1 MSYLKTAILLAGLTG
16 LFMGVGYLIGGASGA
31 MIALLIAAA
40 TNLFAYWNSDRMV
53 LSMYGAHEVDRN
65 SAPDLVHLVA
75 ELAGRAGLPMPRVFV
90 MDEAQPNAFATGR
103 NPQNAAVAVTTGL
116 MQQLSREELAG
127 VIAHELAHI
136 RNHDTL
142 LMTIT
147 ATIAGAVSMLAQFG
161 MFFGGNRD
169 NNGPGIIG
177 SIAMMI
183 LAPLGAMLVQ
193 MAISR
198 TREYA
203 ADDLGARICGQ
214 PMWLASALAK
224 IANAAHVVPNPEAE
238 RNPATAH
245 MFIIN
250 PSVGPRHG
258 QPVHDAPRDRKPHRR
273 AAAARGADGRAG
285 RRAVGHE
292 PRQLSAP
299 QPVGPDLG
307 FARTVGI
314 SQETRPAAIAGGG
327 PRGPSDSWARMT
339 LRSKRRDQIV
349 CSSRSW
355 MMFARPTSRLS
366 TRPMRFT
373 SLPT

>member
-1 MSYLKTAILLAGLTG
+1 MAGLTG

-31 MIALLIAAA
+31 MIALVIAAA
-40 TNLFAYWNSDRMV
+40 TNLFTYWNSDRMV

-65 SAPDLVHLVA
+65 SAPELFDLVA
-75 ELAGRAGLPMPRVFV
+75 ELAAPRRPADAARVRDGRSA
-90 MDEAQPNAFATGR
+90 AQR
-103 NPQNAAVAVTTGL
+103 LCHRPQPENAAVAVTTGL

-136 RNHDTL
+136 KNHDTL

-147 ATIAGAVSMLAQFG
+147 ATIAGAISMLAQFG
-161 MFFGGNRD
+161 MFFGGHRD
-169 NNGPGIIG
+169 NNSGPGIIG

-203 ADDLGARICGQ
+203 ADDLGARIAGQ

-224 IANAAHVVPNPEAE
+224 IEGAAHQVPNWGAE

-250 PSVGPRHG
+250 PLSGHG
-258 QPVHDAPRDRKPHRR
+258 VDNLFASHPSTENRI
-273 AAAARGADGRAG
+273 AALQQLAAEMGARG
-285 RRAVGHE
+285 GHAFRSRHW
-292 PRQLSAP
+292 RQLSAP
-299 QPVGPDLG
+299 QCMGPA
-307 FARTVGI
+307 FW
-314 SQETRPAAIAGGG
+314 
-327 PRGPSDSWARMT
+327 PRKRADRGAE
-339 LRSKRRDQIV
+339 LRRG
-349 CSSRSW
+349 
-355 MMFARPTSRLS
+355 
-366 TRPMRFT
+366 
-373 SLPT
+373 

>member
-16 LFMGVGYLIGGASGA
+16 LFMGVDYLFGGADGA

-40 TNLFAYWNSDRMV
+40 TNLFAYWKSDRMV
-53 LSMYGAHEVDRN
+53 LSMYGAHEVDRRT
-65 SAPDLVHLVA
+65 APDLYNIVA
-75 ELAGRAGLPMPRVFV
+75 ELAGSASLPMPRVFL
-90 MDEAQPNAFATGR
+90 MDEPQPNAFATGR

-116 MQQLSREELAG
+116 LQSLSREELAG

-136 RNHDTL
+136 KNHDTL

-147 ATIAGAVSMLAQFG
+147 ATIAGAISMVAQFG
-161 MFFGGNRD
+161 MFFGGNRG
-169 NNGPGIIG
+169 NNQGPGIIG

-214 PMWLASALAK
+214 PMWLASALSK
-224 IANAAHVVPNPEAE
+224 IANAAHQVPNMEAE

-250 PSVGPRHG
+250 PLSGRGVDNLFTTHPATENRI
-258 QPVHDAPRDRKPHRR
+258 
-273 AAAARGADGRAG
+273 AALQQLAAEMGARGAAPSPGAN
-285 RRAVGHE
+285 A
-292 PRQLSAP
+292 PR
-299 QPVGPDLG
+299 
-307 FARTVGI
+307 
-314 SQETRPAAIAGGG
+314 GG
-327 PRGPSDSWARMT
+327 PWGRPSAS
-339 LRSKRRDQIV
+339 RRP
-349 CSSRSW
+349 W
-355 MMFARPTSRLS
+355 G
-366 TRPMRFT
+366 
-373 SLPT
+373 